1 MTMGSF
7 VYLFSIFGIIT
18 FCIKNKPEI
27 DYQQFL
33 ASRYGFYGQRKYSAD
48 TNPFTNCQNE
58 NDDKVFEEDFEDKKS
73 KDNSEPFDDFFNS

>member
-1 MTMGSF
+1 MGSF

-48 TNPFTNCQNE
+48 TNPFTNCQTE
-58 NDDKVFEEDFEDKKS
+58 NDDKVFEEKFEDIKS
-73 KDNSEPFDDFFNS
+73 KDNSEPFDDFFNN